1 LLSAQQDGGQVLAV
15 RVSGIES
22 DTLETSPMSNMAKQM
37 LVRLAGAAG
46 LLALA
51 VFFIGLDPFL
61 SAGASPTRPI
71 SVDRTFKADRLPAS
85 HQAFAVPDWRYEFSA
100 FNPQPQAFACDAAF
114 STISSR
120 AAANFF
126 GRCLA

>member
-1 LLSAQQDGGQVLAV
+1 MTKTV
-15 RVSGIES
+15 
-22 DTLETSPMSNMAKQM
+22 

-51 VFFIGLDPFL
+51 LFFVGLGPFL
-61 SAGASPTRPI
+61 SAGASPTNPI
-71 SVDRTFKADRLPAS
+71 SVDRSFKADRLPVS
-85 HQAFAVPDWRYEFSA
+85 HQAAVLPDWAYEFSA
-100 FNPQPQAFACDAAF
+100 FNPQARAQKPFACDPAF
-114 STISSR
+114 STIASQ

>member
-1 LLSAQQDGGQVLAV
+1 
-15 RVSGIES
+15 
-22 DTLETSPMSNMAKQM
+22 MAKQM
-37 LVRLAGAAG
+37 LVRLAAAAG

-51 VFFIGLDPFL
+51 VFFVGLDPFL
-61 SAGASPTRPI
+61 SAGASQTSPI
-71 SVDRTFKADRLPAS
+71 SVDRTFKTDRLPAS
-85 HQAFAVPDWRYEFSA
+85 HQAVVVPDWRYEFSA
-100 FNPQPQAFACDAAF
+100 FNPQLRAQMPFACDAAF